1 MKRRLLLLA
10 CVALIARLFF
20 CFVLFPRIAAR
31 TTVGE
36 LPYFDSYREI
46 AASLVSG
53 DGYRLPSGKPA
64 MHRPPGYTVLI
75 ALCDPTDPARCHIWF
90 KLLHALLGALATIV
104 TFAAAREWGV
114 GVRGATC
121 AALVVA
127 LWPFTVW
134 ETKVTVPENLLVLL
148 IPLAFLGLK
157 RSAALAGAAAAW
169 SALTHGVYPVL
180 ALFVVLMLIVMKRF
194 RAAAIAAIVIAIP
207 LACWT
212 ARNAH
217 LGFRGLATGYGYHY
231 FRGLYD
237 YQQHDLRDHNIE
249 EQDYVSQIT
258 VAAGLPSMATDDARS
273 DPTVNKWL
281 DRKATEHLLAHPGL
295 TIVKTL
301 TNMPKAWIRQQTTAR
316 SVANALLLLPL
327 LILAAI
333 GLRRDRD

>member
-1 MKRRLLLLA
+1 
-10 CVALIARLFF
+10 
-20 CFVLFPRIAAR
+20 
-31 TTVGE
+31 
-36 LPYFDSYREI
+36 
-46 AASLVSG
+46 
-53 DGYRLPSGKPA
+53 
-64 MHRPPGYTVLI
+64 
-75 ALCDPTDPARCHIWF
+75 
-90 KLLHALLGALATIV
+90 
-104 TFAAAREWGV
+104 
-114 GVRGATC
+114 VRGATC

-333 GLRRDRD
+333 GLRRDRTLWPIALAIVMITAAASAVSIDAIPMRYALPMMPLLAILAGSGCEVTRLRGFGVLRRDARSRSQGRHAGSV